1 MKTIQEE
8 LVKVR
13 AKIEDART
21 RDIERW
27 RNDLHAAV
35 DAYGDARASE
45 EELRIMRGKYEP
57 LAARLVQA
65 RREVVTKLIEEVER

>member
-13 AKIEDART
+13 AKIEDARIL
-21 RDIERW
+21 DAERW
-27 RNDLHAAV
+27 RNDLHAAI

-45 EELRIMRGKYEP
+45 EELRLLRGKYEP
-57 LAARLVQA
+57 LAARLTQA
-65 RREVVTKLIEEVER
+65 RREVVTKLIEGVER